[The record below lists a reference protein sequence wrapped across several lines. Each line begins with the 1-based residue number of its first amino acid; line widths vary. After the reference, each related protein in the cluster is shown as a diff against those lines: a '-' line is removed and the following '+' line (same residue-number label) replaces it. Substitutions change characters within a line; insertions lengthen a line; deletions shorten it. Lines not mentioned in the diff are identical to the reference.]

1 MNADSDI
8 YQVITSLEKILPKCG
23 KIGPEQHELQYKLII
38 SFLRKLMKCES
49 KTITG
54 GKL

>member
-8 YQVITSLEKILPKCG
+8 YQVINSLEKILPKCG
-23 KIGPEQHELQYKLII
+23 KIGPEQHEIHYKLII
-38 SFLRKLMKCES
+38 SFLRKLMKKES
-49 KTITG
+49 KPITG